1 MGIDK
6 YNSLCRGIVMKYAH
20 EWKGIISRFG
30 RWIDMENDYKT
41 MDLKFME
48 SVWWVFQQIFNKK
61 YVNPETGKEES
72 LVYRG
77 CRIMP
82 YSNKCSTVLSNFEA
96 QQNYELVKDPAVHI
110 TFPLVKDPEVKLLAW
125 TTTPWTLPSNLAVT
139 VHPDFVYVK
148 IKVVED
154 GQILIIAE
162 CRLASLFNKP
172 NLYTVLEKFK
182 GKEMEGWEYQPLFD
196 YFYEEYKSR
205 AFKVTV
211 DTYVTT
217 DSGTGIVHSS
227 PGFGEDDYRVC
238 CKYRIIEPDSPP
250 VPLDLE
256 GNFTEKVADF
266 KGLYIKDADKLI
278 KQHLKKQGRLFK
290 EGVYEHNYPMCWR
303 SGTPLI
309 YKAVSCWF
317 IRVTAIKD
325 DLVKN
330 NFKSNW
336 VPKEIQEGRFNNW
349 LENAKDWCFSRNRF
363 WGNPI
368 PIWASED
375 FEELVCIGSVEELKE
390 KSGYKGEITDLH
402 MDYIDHI
409 TIPSQKGK
417 GVLRRID
424 EVFDCWFE
432 SGAMPYGQVH
442 YPFSTSEEKFKN
454 LFPADF
460 IAEGIDQTRGWFYT
474 LNVISTALRNDTPYK
489 NLIVNGIVLASNG
502 KKMSKSKRNYT
513 PLMDAAETMGADAI
527 RLYIINSPLVKADS
541 LCFKDEG
548 VKEINKITFLPWYNS
563 FKMLLQSIQR
573 YEQNT
578 GKPFV
583 FDESFTEDKANLS
596 NVMDSWIT
604 ITSHNLT
611 KYVRKEMEAYRLYNV
626 VPRVMEFLESL
637 TNWYIKLNR
646 PRIRGEKGDQE
657 AATSLNVLFNAVLRQ
672 TILMSPLVPFIT
684 EYFYQDLQRCIRAD
698 SPYKQE
704 SIHFVDIPQFNE
716 ALVDE
721 QIEQNMKNMQNIVF
735 HCRKVRNDKN
745 KSLKYP
751 IKTLQ
756 IFSTKEFLEG
766 VRPLEVY
773 IKEEINVDKVEF
785 LLDEG

>member
-1 MGIDK
+1 M
-6 YNSLCRGIVMKYAH
+6 
-20 EWKGIISRFG
+20 
-30 RWIDMENDYKT
+30 
-41 MDLKFME
+41 
-48 SVWWVFQQIFNKK
+48 
-61 YVNPETGKEES
+61 
-72 LVYRG
+72 
-77 CRIMP
+77 
-82 YSNKCSTVLSNFEA
+82 
-96 QQNYELVKDPAVHI
+96 
-110 TFPLVKDPEVKLLAW
+110 
-125 TTTPWTLPSNLAVT
+125 
-139 VHPDFVYVK
+139 
-148 IKVVED
+148 
-154 GQILIIAE
+154 
-162 CRLASLFNKP
+162 ASLFSKP
-172 NLYTVLEKFK
+172 NLYQVIEKIK
-182 GKEMEGWEYQPLFD
+182 GKDMENWEYQPLFN
-196 YFYEEYKSR
+196 YYYEEYKSR
-205 AFKVTV
+205 AFKVTL

-217 DSGTGIVHSS
+217 DSGTGIVHSA

-256 GNFTEKVADF
+256 GNFTEKVSDF
-266 KGLYIKDADKLI
+266 KGQYIKDADKLI

-317 IRVTAIKD
+317 IRVTAIKE

-349 LENAKDWCFSRNRF
+349 LANAKDWCFSRNRF
-363 WGNPI
+363 WGNPV

-402 MDYIDHI
+402 KDYIDHI
-409 TIPSQKGK
+409 TIPSQQGK

-442 YPFSTSEEKFKN
+442 YPFSTKEEKFQK

-460 IAEGIDQTRGWFYT
+460 IAEGLDQTRGWFYT
-474 LNVISTALRNDTPYK
+474 LNVISTCLRNDTPYK
-489 NLIVNGIVLASNG
+489 NLIVNGIVLAANG
-502 KKMSKSKRNYT
+502 KKMSKSKKNYT
-513 PLMDAAETMGADAI
+513 PLMDAAESMGADAI

-541 LCFKDEG
+541 VCFKDDG
-548 VKEINKITFLPWYNS
+548 VKEINKVTFLPWYNS

-573 YEQNT
+573 LEQNT

-583 FDESFTEDKANLS
+583 FDENFAENKDNLT
-596 NVMDSWIT
+596 NVMDTWIT

-611 KYVRKEMEAYRLYNV
+611 KYFRQEMEAYRLYNV

-646 PRIRGEKGDQE
+646 PRIRGEKGEQE
-657 AATSLNVLFNAVLRQ
+657 AQTSLNVLFNAVLRQ

-684 EYFYQDLQRCIRAD
+684 EYFYQDIKRCIKEG

-704 SIHFVDIPQFNE
+704 SIHFVDIPNFNE
-716 ALVDE
+716 SLVDE
-721 QIEQNMKNMQNIVF
+721 QIEQNMKNM
-735 HCRKVRNDKN
+735 
-745 KSLKYP
+745 
-751 IKTLQ
+751 
-756 IFSTKEFLEG
+756 
-766 VRPLEVY
+766 
-773 IKEEINVDKVEF
+773 
-785 LLDEG
+785 